1 MSTVSHLEPA
11 RPSWLR
17 PVVDRVLP
25 GVARVRAQKEP
36 FAAAWRAA
44 NEAALGGDGPLWVAL
59 GDSMTQGIG
68 AADISG
74 GWVSQLHRQLA
85 ADGHHFRLVN
95 LSVTGARVRDVV
107 DDQLPRL
114 RALGVTPDLVT
125 VLIGANDM
133 FPRRRRAPA
142 VGQYAALL
150 DALPAGR
157 SIVAPLPQRNDPA
170 RAINALISRAA
181 ARGLV
186 RVAGFPRTSLRELF
200 GTLAEDHFHPNE
212 RGYAGIAAAFGR
224 AIETDRNQAAAGPV
238 LKDAGPPAS

>member
-1 MSTVSHLEPA
+1 MPLEPA
-11 RPSWLR
+11 RPSRLR

-44 NEAALGGDGPLWVAL
+44 NEAALGGQGPLWVAL

-68 AADISG
+68 AAGISG
-74 GWVSQLHRQLA
+74 GWVSQLQRRLA
-85 ADGHHFRLVN
+85 ARGHPFRLVN
-95 LSVTGARVRDVV
+95 LSVTGARVQDVV

-114 RALGVTPDLVT
+114 QALGVTPDLVT

-170 RAINALISRAA
+170 LAINALISRAA
-181 ARGLV
+181 ARGQV

-212 RGYAGIAAAFGR
+212 RGYASIAAAFGR
-224 AIETDRNQAAAGPV
+224 AIEAGRDQVAAGPV
-238 LKDAGPPAS
+238 VKDPGPSERSGH